1 MYFSKLQNFR
11 QANRLIVVL
20 LHQIIIE
27 EILMNRKD
35 KKPYKKAP
43 DNRRGVIFQVTEN
56 AGLMEFLMAKMP
68 GRSRS
73 KIKFLLGN
81 KQVLVDGQAIS
92 QFNHPLVPGQI
103 IEISKGRVQ
112 PEKKSNEFTIVFE
125 DDHLIVI
132 EKQSGLLSIAT
143 DKEKRATAYSLLSD
157 HVKKQNID
165 NKIFVVHRLDRETS
179 GLMLFAKREEV
190 KRQLQDSWNDTI
202 IERSYI
208 AVVEGT
214 VEKPEGV
221 ITSYLVEGKTFK
233 VHSSQ
238 DPKRGKKA
246 VTNYKLL
253 KKNKGYSL
261 LKVNLETGRKNQI
274 RVHLQDIGHCIVGD
288 KKYGASGSPL
298 KRLGLHAQ
306 QLSFI
311 HPTSGEKLDFE
322 TKIPNVFLR
331 LF

>member
-1 MYFSKLQNFR
+1 
-11 QANRLIVVL
+11 
-20 LHQIIIE
+20 
-27 EILMNRKD
+27 MNRKD
-35 KKPYKKAP
+35 KRQYKKAP
-43 DNRRGVIFQVTEN
+43 DNKRGTVFQVSEN
-56 AGLMEFLMAKMP
+56 AVLMEFLMAQMP
-68 GRSRS
+68 NRSRS

-81 KQVLVDGQAIS
+81 KQVLVDGQVIS
-92 QFNHPLVPGQI
+92 QFNHPLTPGQK
-103 IEISKGRVQ
+103 IEISRERVQ
-112 PEKKSNEFTIVFE
+112 PWKKSREYTIVFE
-125 DDHLIVI
+125 DDDLVVI
-132 EKQSGLLSIAT
+132 EKQAGLLSIAT
-143 DKEKRATAYSLLSD
+143 ENEKRATAYSLLSS
-157 HVKKQNID
+157 HVKKQDRD

-179 GLMLFAKREEV
+179 GLMLFAKSESV
-190 KRQLQDSWNDTI
+190 KRRLQDSWNDTI

-208 AVVEGT
+208 AVVEGA

-238 DPKRGKKA
+238 DPKKGKKA
-246 VTNYKLL
+246 VTNYMTL

-274 RVHLQDIGHCIVGD
+274 RVHMQDIGHSIVGD

-311 HPTSGEKLDFE
+311 HPASGKKLYFE
-322 TKIPNVFLR
+322 AKIPNVFLR

>member
-1 MYFSKLQNFR
+1 MK
-11 QANRLIVVL
+11 
-20 LHQIIIE
+20 
-27 EILMNRKD
+27 RKEKRPF
-35 KKPYKKAP
+35 KKG
-43 DNRRGVIFQVTEN
+43 DENRRSEAFTVVEKTM
-56 AGLMEFLMAKMP
+56 LMEFLMLKFA

-73 KIKFLLGN
+73 KIKFLLSN
-81 KQVLVDGQAIS
+81 KQVLVDGKVVS
-92 QFNHPLVPGQI
+92 QFNHPLIPGQK
-103 IEISKGRVQ
+103 IEISKQRIE
-112 PEKKSNEFTIVFE
+112 PDKKSKELSIIFE
-125 DDHLIVI
+125 DDDLII
-132 EKQSGLLSIAT
+132 IDKPAGLLSIST
-143 DKEKRATAYSLLSD
+143 DKEKRETAYSMMSA
-157 HVKKQNID
+157 HVKEQDAD

-179 GLMLFAKREEV
+179 GLMLFAKNEAV
-190 KRQLQDSWNDTI
+190 KLHLQESWNDTI

-208 AVVEGT
+208 AVVEGV

-246 VTNYKLL
+246 VTNYKIL
-253 KKNKGYSL
+253 KKNKNYSL

-274 RVHLQDIGHCIVGD
+274 RVHMQDIEHCIVGD
-288 KKYGASGSPL
+288 KKYGAISSPI

-311 HPTSGEKLDFE
+311 HPTSGKKLYFE
-322 TKIPNVFLR
+322 TKIPDVFLR